1 MSANGAGPEVNGI
14 AGEDEETWT
23 ISNEFAFVTVSRV
36 RVGNGERLRIS
47 SSGDQS
53 SVLLDSVVLEVI
65 SRASP
70 EDLNALVARDF
81 DR

>member
-1 MSANGAGPEVNGI
+1 MSTNGAGDSPNELEIEEG
-14 AGEDEETWT
+14 ETWT

-47 SSGDQS
+47 SSGDQTS
-53 SVLLDSVVLEVI
+53 ILLDSVVLEVI
-65 SRASP
+65 SRATP
-70 EDLNALVARDF
+70 EELTALVARDF